1 MGGQARGHKRPMKDG
16 EGCFSKSRKK
26 MAASAWMEE
35 LDGKTRYWGKQQ
47 FRNESEEGEM
57 EDFWSLQPSEG
68 GLPPS
73 FSEVRNSEKSQ
84 GWKQVRVV
92 TVAPV
97 TGGLSWRCLWA
108 TQAG

>member
-1 MGGQARGHKRPMKDG
+1 MAKAVLVNQERRWQRQHGWKDLMGRLGTG
-16 EGCFSKSRKK
+16 E
-26 MAASAWMEE
+26 
-35 LDGKTRYWGKQQ
+35 KQQ

-57 EDFWSLQPSEG
+57 EDFWSLQPAEG

-92 TVAPV
+92 TAAPV
-97 TGGLSWRCLWA
+97 IGGLTWRCLWA
-108 TQAG
+108 TQAR